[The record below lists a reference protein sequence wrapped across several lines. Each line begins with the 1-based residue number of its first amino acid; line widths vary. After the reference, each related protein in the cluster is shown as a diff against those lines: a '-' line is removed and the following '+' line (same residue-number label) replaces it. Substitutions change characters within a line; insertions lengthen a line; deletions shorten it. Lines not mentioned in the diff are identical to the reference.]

1 MKFDMGASTLSTLT
15 KQTSGSNDD
24 LGGLVKGLVAA
35 AEPLEGKFNGSAR
48 AAFDGFKERTD
59 DIAAELNGALSAIL
73 GGVIGMD
80 TAFVQGEQDM
90 VDSTRSAQSS
100 ANFDAARFG
109 TGRA

>member
-1 MKFDMGASTLSTLT
+1 MLFRS
-15 KQTSGSNDD
+15 
-24 LGGLVKGLVAA
+24 
-35 AEPLEGKFNGSAR
+35 
-48 AAFDGFKERTD
+48 
-59 DIAAELNGALSAIL
+59 LNGALSAIL

>member
-24 LGGLVKGLVAA
+24 LGGLVKELVVA

-73 GGVIGMD
+73 GGGMD

-90 VDSTRSAQSS
+90 VESTRSAQSS

>member
-24 LGGLVKGLVAA
+24 LGGLVKELVAA

-48 AAFDGFKERTD
+48 AAVDGFMERTD

>member
-24 LGGLVKGLVAA
+24 LGGLVKELVAA

-59 DIAAELNGALSAIL
+59 DIAAEL
-73 GGVIGMD
+73 D